1 MFLEACWPPALW
13 DTKQKLKHPPLKTDL
28 TAEVQNLEM
37 LGHQTVEEKND
48 FQTRLQTWIYNTAVT
63 QAFLGMCF
71 PGTLK

>member
-1 MFLEACWPPALW
+1 MFLEACWPPVLW

-48 FQTRLQTWIYNTAVT
+48 F
-63 QAFLGMCF
+63 
-71 PGTLK
+71 